1 VEAARGISALN
12 PALVEG
18 RGNDAGMGRMPGRRR
33 HGAAMATVGWRLG
46 THLTGGSTCR

>member
-18 RGNDAGMGRMPGRRR
+18 RGNDAGIGGCRGDGGTARRWGRSAGGWGR
-33 HGAAMATVGWRLG
+33 T
-46 THLTGGSTCR
+46 